1 VAVKSDSY
9 TREDYLM
16 VIFDSPSLGRK
27 VKGRLQRKEIVFI
40 IVQVKQENLALQR
53 KGRGDK
59 SYYKFD
65 PPSIIGIP
73 RVDNYS

>member
-1 VAVKSDSY
+1 VVVKSDSY

-16 VIFDSPSLGRK
+16 EIFDSPSLGRK
-27 VKGRLQRKEIVFI
+27 VKGQLQRREIVFI
-40 IVQVKQENLALQR
+40 IVQVKQGNLALQR
-53 KGRGDK
+53 KGRSDK

-65 PPSIIGIP
+65 PPIIIGIP

>member
-1 VAVKSDSY
+1 MAVKSDSY

-16 VIFDSPSLGRK
+16 EIFDSPSLGRK
-27 VKGRLQRKEIVFI
+27 VKGQLQRREIVFI
-40 IVQVKQENLALQR
+40 IVQVKQGNLALQR

>member
-1 VAVKSDSY
+1 VAVKSNSY

-27 VKGRLQRKEIVFI
+27 VKGQLQRKEIVFI